1 MHALRLPP
9 RDALRAGLLALL
21 LAFAFAL
28 MAAGLNG
35 AGLSLPDRGGSAA
48 ATPERVTTPAG
59 PPAWATA
66 PMTPP
71 TVALAR

>member
-9 RDALRAGLLALL
+9 RDVLRAGLLALL
-21 LAFAFAL
+21 LAFAFVL

-35 AGLSLPDRGGSAA
+35 AGLNLPDGGGSAA
-48 ATPERVTTPAG
+48 ATPERVTTPPG

-71 TVALAR
+71 TVELAR